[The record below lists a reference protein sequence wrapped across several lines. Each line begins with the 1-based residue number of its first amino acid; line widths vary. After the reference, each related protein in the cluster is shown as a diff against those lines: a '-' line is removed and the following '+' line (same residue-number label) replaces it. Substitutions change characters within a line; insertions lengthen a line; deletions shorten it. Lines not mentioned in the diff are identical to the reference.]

1 MHIHL
6 YSSQE
11 KKRMPRKKT
20 LPDAEVLAAAG
31 RVLADLGPRRFTLA
45 DVAQEAGLSAATLVQ
60 RFGSKRA
67 LLLAFAAHAA
77 DQARQPFD
85 ECAETAEPLLA
96 LRRAL
101 LLASRATTDRRELAH
116 SVAFLLEDLS
126 DDELRAHAARH
137 ALSTESSIR
146 ELLDLAVRLGQL
158 RANDTAR
165 LARALQAAWN
175 GAWIQWG
182 IRGRGSLTG
191 WIAAVIDTVLDPYL
205 TVAAPAGGAS

>member
-1 MHIHL
+1 
-6 YSSQE
+6 
-11 KKRMPRKKT
+11 MPRTKT
-20 LPDAEVLAAAG
+20 LPDSEVLAAAG

-45 DVAQEAGLSAATLVQ
+45 DVALEAGLSPATLVQ

-67 LLLAFAAHAA
+67 LLLAFAARAA
-77 DQARQPFD
+77 DQARQPFE
-85 ECAETAEPLLA
+85 ECIAQTAEPLLA

-137 ALSTESSIR
+137 ARSTEASIR
-146 ELLDLAVRLGQL
+146 ELLDLAVSLGQL
-158 RANDTAR
+158 RANDTGR

-191 WIAAVIDTVLDPYL
+191 WIAVVIDTVLDPYIP
-205 TVAAPAGGAS
+205 VAAAAGGLS